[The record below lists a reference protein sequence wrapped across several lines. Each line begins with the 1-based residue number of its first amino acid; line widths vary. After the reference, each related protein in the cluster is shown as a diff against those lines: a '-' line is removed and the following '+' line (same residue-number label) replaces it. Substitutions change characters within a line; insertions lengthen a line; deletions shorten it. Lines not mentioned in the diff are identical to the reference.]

1 MQPERTLAASRTE
14 LNAVIG
20 FSRHSNHINLAILP
34 LMSFFLSL
42 TQKPIIQSCF
52 TGVQGH
58 QASPKVSQ
66 HSLLFLSQ
74 LEAPENNNYKCK
86 NGKTQEEKEDRGAVA
101 ILSGGKGWGEGERW
115 KQKRP
120 DRNTGQRETER
131 HEGSKS
137 YSEGEKN

>member
-20 FSRHSNHINLAILP
+20 FSRHRNHINLAILP

-52 TGVQGH
+52 AGVQGP

-74 LEAPENNNYKCK
+74 LEAPEKNNYKCK

-101 ILSGGKGWGEGERW
+101 IL
-115 KQKRP
+115 
-120 DRNTGQRETER
+120 TG
-131 HEGSKS
+131 
-137 YSEGEKN
+137 GEKGKDGNKRDQIETQGSGRQGDTKEVKARAKEKRIRG